1 MVCRREKLINNAL
14 ADETISYRAVR
25 VAEQVNK
32 INKTDVQTAQTHQYR
47 LYFYFSGHS

>member
-14 ADETISYRAVR
+14 ADEKISYRAVK

-32 INKTDVQTAQTHQYR
+32 LNKTVVQTAKTHQYR
-47 LYFYFSGHS
+47 LYSYFSGHS